1 MPPVYGNPSNTT
13 ALVVSLNI
21 VLIRPRN
28 SFVSLAGLRTA
39 TRVFQT
45 LSLVNGVGRVGWGH
59 VNVPVTESNLN
70 KATLSIRRWPP
81 EHQDKTAVLPEDD
94 DAAAAGGRR
103 RGASSRR
110 RSKAPDGGGK
120 SLPGKLALL
129 KSAATSI
136 MAANAVQRVFGGAG
150 EPPAEELRAS
160 SSLLEREAD
169 ANLGEADGDG
179 ISAPPVGPPRTPES
193 LIC

>member
-1 MPPVYGNPSNTT
+1 MTVRKLDGLVAANEQRAQR
-13 ALVVSLNI
+13 ALAALLKEAQVPCKCSA
-21 VLIRPRN
+21 
-28 SFVSLAGLRTA
+28 SAAAAAAALRTSSPELGYRGGGGGA
-39 TRVFQT
+39 CGGSDELTSG
-45 LSLVNGVGRVGWGH
+45 LS
-59 VNVPVTESNLN
+59 SN
-70 KATLSIRRWPP
+70 RR
-81 EHQDKTAVLPEDD
+81 ARGLLPEDD

-110 RSKAPDGGGK
+110 RSKAPDGAGGK

>member
-1 MPPVYGNPSNTT
+1 MTVRKLDGLVAANEQRAQRALT
-13 ALVVSLNI
+13 ALLKEAQVPCKCSA
-21 VLIRPRN
+21 
-28 SFVSLAGLRTA
+28 SAAAAAAALRTSSPELGYRGGGGGA
-39 TRVFQT
+39 CGGSDELTSG
-45 LSLVNGVGRVGWGH
+45 LS
-59 VNVPVTESNLN
+59 SN
-70 KATLSIRRWPP
+70 RR
-81 EHQDKTAVLPEDD
+81 ARGLLPEDD

-169 ANLGEADGDG
+169 ANLGEADGGGGGGDASG
-179 ISAPPVGPPRTPES
+179 GPPVGPPRTPES